1 MQAKHGKDINS
12 RVHTAKKRVKQ
23 LISIYSTSEETT
35 KRLGYCLGAAL
46 RAGDVV
52 LLEGEMGAG
61 KSVLTRAAA
70 RGMGVEGPVPSPTFT
85 ILNIHE
91 GRALKLYHFDLY
103 RLEGEDA
110 LYEMGLDEFIPAEDG
125 ASLIEWP
132 QMAAEAMPHDALHIE
147 ILYAQDGMAREIRLC
162 PSGAFDE
169 SRILEIVN
177 MMEDRHEYPDD

>member
-1 MQAKHGKDINS
+1 M
-12 RVHTAKKRVKQ
+12 
-23 LISIYSTSEETT
+23 ISVLSTSETQT
-35 KRLGYCLGAAL
+35 KRLGYCLGACL

-70 RGMGVEGPVPSPTFT
+70 RGMGVCGPVPSPTFT

-91 GRALKLYHFDLY
+91 GRNIRLYHFDLY

-110 LYEMGLDEFIPAEDG
+110 LYEMGLDEYIPAVDG

-132 QMAAEAMPHDALHIE
+132 QMAQDAMPQDALRIR
-147 ILYAQDGMAREIRLC
+147 LGYAQDGMAREIELE
-162 PSGAFDE
+162 PMGAFDE
-169 SRILEIVN
+169 GRITQIVK
-177 MMEDRHEYPDD
+177 MTEEEHEYPDD

>member
-1 MQAKHGKDINS
+1 MN
-12 RVHTAKKRVKQ
+12 
-23 LISIYSTSEETT
+23 LIYSESELTT
-35 KRLGYCLGAAL
+35 KRLGYCLGACL

-70 RGMGVEGPVPSPTFT
+70 RGMGVMGPVPSPTFT

-91 GRALKLYHFDLY
+91 GTDLTLYHFDLY

-110 LYEMGLDEFIPAEDG
+110 LYEMGLEEYIPSRDG

-132 QMAAEAMPHDALHIE
+132 QMAAEAMPADALGVDIR
-147 ILYAQDGMAREIRLC
+147 YAQDGMAREIRLT
-162 PSGAFDE
+162 PMGAFDQA
-169 SRILEIVN
+169 RIDEVLCR
-177 MMEDRHEYPDD
+177 MKKMEDAHEYPDD

>member
-1 MQAKHGKDINS
+1 VKHTLYSLFSK
-12 RVHTAKKRVKQ
+12 HEKQ
-23 LISIYSTSEETT
+23 TQ
-35 KRLGYCLGAAL
+35 RLGFALGACL

-70 RGMGVEGPVPSPTFT
+70 RGLGVIGPVPSPTFT

-91 GRALKLYHFDLY
+91 GERIKLYHFDLY

-110 LYEMGLDEFIPAEDG
+110 LYEMGLDEFIPARDG

-132 QMAAEAMPHDALHIE
+132 QMAAEAMPEDHLSIE
-147 ILYAQDGMAREIRLC
+147 IRYAMDGEAREIAFEPC
-162 PSGAFDE
+162 GAFDAA
-169 SRILEIVN
+169 RIDEILAK
-177 MMEDRHEYPDD
+177 MEDCHEYPDD

>member
-1 MQAKHGKDINS
+1 M
-12 RVHTAKKRVKQ
+12 KQ
-23 LISIYSTSEETT
+23 LKQVYSTSERQTQ
-35 KRLGYCLGAAL
+35 RLGHCLGACL

-70 RGMGVEGPVPSPTFT
+70 RGMGVEGPVPSPSFT

-91 GRALKLYHFDLY
+91 GTALRLYHFDLY

-110 LYEMGLDEFIPAEDG
+110 LYEMGLDEYIPARDG

-132 QMAAEAMPHDALHIE
+132 QMAAEAMPQDALHVE
-147 ILYAQDGMAREIRLC
+147 ILYAQDGLAREITLT
-162 PSGAFDE
+162 PMGAFDE
-169 SRILEIVN
+169 ARLDEILKMTEAC
-177 MMEDRHEYPDD
+177 DEYPDD

>member
-1 MQAKHGKDINS
+1 MN
-12 RVHTAKKRVKQ
+12 
-23 LISIYSTSEETT
+23 LIYSESEVTT
-35 KRLGYCLGAAL
+35 KRLGYCLGACL

-70 RGMGVEGPVPSPTFT
+70 RGMGVMGPVPSPTFT

-91 GRALKLYHFDLY
+91 GTDLTLYHFDLY

-110 LYEMGLDEFIPAEDG
+110 LYEMGLEEYIPSRDG

-132 QMAAEAMPHDALHIE
+132 QMAAEAMPADALGVDIRS
-147 ILYAQDGMAREIRLC
+147 AQDGMAREIRLT
-162 PSGAFDE
+162 PMGAFDQA
-169 SRILEIVN
+169 RIDEVLCR
-177 MMEDRHEYPDD
+177 MKKMEDAHEYPDD

>member
-1 MQAKHGKDINS
+1 MSKHE
-12 RVHTAKKRVKQ
+12 KQ
-23 LISIYSTSEETT
+23 TQ
-35 KRLGYCLGAAL
+35 RLGFALGACL

-52 LLEGEMGAG
+52 LPEGEMGVG

-91 GRALKLYHFDLY
+91 GTEIRLYHFDLY

-110 LYEMGLDEFIPAEDG
+110 LYEMGLDEFIPARDG

-132 QMAAEAMPHDALHIE
+132 QMAAEAMPQDHLSIDIR
-147 ILYAQDGMAREIRLC
+147 YAMDGEAREIALE
-162 PSGAFDE
+162 PHGAFDSARLDE
-169 SRILEIVN
+169 ILAK
-177 MMEDRHEYPDD
+177 MEACDEYPDD